1 MSEWDHA
8 LVEGTPMVEPV
19 AWDNPRRR
27 FYALG
32 TKIQISRIDAVPDL
46 ARTRDRCRSFYT
58 FAIIS
63 TIIVAPIPPVTAA
76 AIM

>member
-8 LVEGTPMVEPV
+8 LVEGIPMVEPV

-32 TKIQISRIDAVPDL
+32 TKYNYRGSTWFRISPGLATAVAL
-46 ARTRDRCRSFYT
+46 YT

-63 TIIVAPIPPVTAA
+63 TIIVARIPPLTAA
-76 AIM
+76 AII

>member
-1 MSEWDHA
+1 MI
-8 LVEGTPMVEPV
+8 EPV

-32 TKIQISRIDAVPDL
+32 TKYNYRGSTWFRISPGLATAVAL
-46 ARTRDRCRSFYT
+46 YT

-63 TIIVAPIPPVTAA
+63 TIIVARIPPLTAA
-76 AIM
+76 AII

>member
-1 MSEWDHA
+1 MRLDQGEQKYRGSTRFRISQGLATGVA
-8 LVEGTPMVEPV
+8 L
-19 AWDNPRRR
+19 
-27 FYALG
+27 
-32 TKIQISRIDAVPDL
+32 
-46 ARTRDRCRSFYT
+46 YT

>member
-1 MSEWDHA
+1 
-8 LVEGTPMVEPV
+8 MVKPV

-32 TKIQISRIDAVPDL
+32 RKYKYRGSTWFSISPGL
-46 ARTRDRCRSFYT
+46 ATALYT

-63 TIIVAPIPPVTAA
+63 TIIVAPIPPLTAA